1 MLRLLF
7 AGNPVY
13 SEMEYALNESG
24 KPTKI
29 ENDAVVI
36 MNYSLSVDGEV
47 VDSSEES
54 GPIAFLQGR
63 GNIIAG
69 LEREIAGLKIGDSK
83 NVTVLPAD
91 GYGELD
97 SDNFVDVPRAE
108 FPAEIPLEI
117 GTEIQVAMDDGSED
131 MATISKIDPDSIQL
145 DFNHPLAG
153 KTLEFQVT
161 ITDLRAATD
170 EELEHGHVHEDEVDE
185 WDDEFDEDDD
195 DDDDDDDD
203 EVIDGK
209 D

>member
-1 MLRLLF
+1 M
-7 AGNPVY
+7 
-13 SEMEYALNESG
+13 NESG

-29 ENDAVVI
+29 ENDIVVV

-54 GPIAFLQGR
+54 GPISFLQGR

-97 SDNFVDVPRAE
+97 NDNFVDVPRAE
-108 FPAEIPLEI
+108 FPAEIPLEL

-131 MATISKIDPDSIQL
+131 TAVISDINPDSIQL

-161 ITDLRAATD
+161 ITDLRQPTD

-195 DDDDDDDD
+195 DDDDDDLID
-203 EVIDGK
+203 EK